1 MPIRLTELSSKLKEL
16 SHRGA
21 LRSRSQLII
30 SVITCFAGGV
40 FLGVCLLDVLPDA
53 LDSWENVQKSLDYNT
68 DYPFVPLLC
77 GLGIMGVWVFE
88 ECTIVCHNV
97 ANRRIDAKSMAS
109 SRDEDVEGDILR
121 QRKATIISRMSSTTR
136 LDMGETPLIRSIT
149 FVSAFVFHCSLEGF
163 AFGIQEDTVS
173 ITSLFAGIML
183 HKCVVFFSIG
193 VRLVKAHGQRT
204 FVVVGLIVFVAI
216 TAPLGGAIGII
227 VKDSKINTTAKD
239 VSMLVLSCLSL
250 GTFLYIT
257 FFELLGPEKENR
269 HANFMQWLGALA
281 GFAIIG
287 VVMVFAG

>member
-1 MPIRLTELSSKLKEL
+1 MDSDWLKIILLVVMTVLSVLFGVLPIKLSSKLKEL

-21 LRSRSQLII
+21 MRSRSN
-30 SVITCFAGGV
+30 
-40 FLGVCLLDVLPDA
+40 
-53 LDSWENVQKSLDYNT
+53 DSWENVQKSLDYNT

-121 QRKATIISRMSSTTR
+121 QRKATIISRMSSTAR

-227 VKDSKINTTAKD
+227 VK
-239 VSMLVLSCLSL
+239 V
-250 GTFLYIT
+250 
-257 FFELLGPEKENR
+257 
-269 HANFMQWLGALA
+269 
-281 GFAIIG
+281 
-287 VVMVFAG
+287 